1 MRNGSQ
7 CIVVAYPTGPR
18 QEREILTRRLQWSG
32 FIIFDHVAEFP
43 AAATELTQ
51 LAARKEIIFDEEI
64 LIGLEQAPLAL
75 ASLYQGT
82 NRGKLIVSLVG

>member
-1 MRNGSQ
+1 MNLDLRSIEIGVKNRNS
-7 CIVVAYPTGPR
+7 VAKS
-18 QEREILTRRLQWSG
+18 TRRLQWSG

-82 NRGKLIVSLVG
+82 NHGKLIVGLVG